1 MEASGMLHWDL
12 ESFSLYIVLLEVE
25 FDLYVN
31 SPVLISSVYE
41 KV

>member
-1 MEASGMLHWDL
+1 MEGSKWNAAWDL

-31 SPVLISSVYE
+31 SPVLISSVY
-41 KV
+41 